1 MSTEEIEVA
10 IIVLV
15 GAMAVATYIVTVLG
29 ERAKTILLF
38 TLLLLMGVVGFL
50 IQMRG
55 G

>member
-1 MSTEEIEVA
+1 MSIEGIGLT

-15 GAMAVATYIVTVLG
+15 GAMVVATCIVTVLS
-29 ERAKTILLF
+29 ERGKTILLF